1 MQALACAVRVSARP
15 KGRNDMN
22 DRASDTMRYSH
33 DPDRDGDKY
42 SAKRMIRAIAFH
54 LPQIHPIPE
63 SDEK

>member
-1 MQALACAVRVSARP
+1 
-15 KGRNDMN
+15 MN